1 MIDDRKILL
10 LNSDYRAL
18 RFVNWGRALK
28 LMYRGK
34 VDIVSEWGDTVIRSV
49 DGTISLPSTLRLKN
63 RVHYFRKKIHFSKA
77 MVKRRDNYTCQYC
90 GKTPTKKNTTID
102 HVIPVSKGGET
113 SYENCVTACYKC
125 NNKKNNKLLSQIDM
139 KLINKPTKPLYDLY
153 YGLYPSKIMHP
164 DWKIFIGQKC
174 FV

>member
-10 LNSDYRAL
+10 LNSDYRPL
-18 RFVNWGRALK
+18 RFVNWNRALK
-28 LMYRGK
+28 LMYRDK
-34 VDIVSEWGDTVIRSV
+34 VDIVSEWDGIAIKSI

-63 RVHYFRKKIHFSKA
+63 RVRYFMKRIHFSKS

-90 GKTPTKKNTTID
+90 GKSPTKKNTTID

-125 NNKKNNKLLSQIDM
+125 NNRKNNKLLSQIDM
-139 KLINKPTKPLYDLY
+139 KLLKKPTKPLYDLY
-153 YGLYPSKIMHP
+153 YGLWPSKIHHP
-164 DWKIFIGQKC
+164 DWEMFIVKK
-174 FV
+174 